1 MKKKFKDP
9 IHFIPKINSF
19 LVLICFTL
27 TLLCVGL
34 SYIVL
39 NKLIINPDP
48 TLVYRLY
55 DNPEHNEILSGA
67 SSNLKQEDLTK
78 FLNYVVGIFDFKSD
92 GLVRVQNFRKFLALT
107 EGDLNKKLIDK
118 KNNILTANTNIK
130 LVENHFLNVEFSQYK
145 DNPNIILAKT
155 TFKQV
160 SIDTNNVPT
169 KTKQHVTFALK
180 KVNKKYYFESEN
192 LGGKFYGFTVVD
204 CSTDVLAI

>member
-1 MKKKFKDP
+1 M
-9 IHFIPKINSF
+9 
-19 LVLICFTL
+19 
-27 TLLCVGL
+27 
-34 SYIVL
+34 
-39 NKLIINPDP
+39 
-48 TLVYRLY
+48 Y
-55 DNPEHNEILSGA
+55 DNPEHNEVLLNG

-78 FLNYVVGIFDFKSD
+78 LVNYVVGIFDFKSE

-107 EGDLNKKLIDK
+107 EGDLNQKLTAK
-118 KNNILTANTNIK
+118 KNNILKANTNIK

-169 KTKQHVTFALK
+169 KTEQNVTFALK
-180 KVNKKYYFESEN
+180 KVNKKYYFDSTN
-192 LGGKFYGFTVVD
+192 LGGKFYGFTIVV

>member
-1 MKKKFKDP
+1 MKNKIKDP

-19 LVLICFTL
+19 LVVICFIL
-27 TLLCVGL
+27 TLVCGGL

-39 NKLIINPDP
+39 NKLIFNPAP

-55 DNPEHNEILSGA
+55 DNPEHNEVLLNG

-78 FLNYVVGIFDFKSD
+78 LVNYVVGIFDFKSE

-107 EGDLNKKLIDK
+107 EGDLNQKLTAK
-118 KNNILTANTNIK
+118 KNNILKANTNIK

-169 KTKQHVTFALK
+169 KTEQNVTFALK
-180 KVNKKYYFESEN
+180 KVNKKYYFDSTN
-192 LGGKFYGFTVVD
+192 LGGKFYGFTIVD